1 MTANPDPQS
10 PDPTSEA
17 ATESETEDGAA
28 EASPEN
34 KSDDAG
40 SGDDASDDQASA
52 DQASAP
58 STPAAVA
65 VAERGPG
72 AISPE
77 LVADPYGEEILD
89 ISAADFEA
97 LLSDHADVMGDFR
110 EGEIVHAKVLRVTDS
125 MVILEFGFKSE
136 GAVPLDEFKDRDAIE
151 AGQEVEVLL
160 ESLEDDDGIV
170 VLSKKKADFLRVWEK
185 IREAHEADEPV
196 EGMLARKI
204 KGGVTV
210 DIMGVDAFLPGSQI
224 ALRRV
229 PNIDDLLGQTFEFKI
244 IKLNKRRRNIVVSR
258 RVILEGSARRS
269 AKPWSRSF
277 WSGRSGKVSSRTS
290 PTSARLSIWVDS
302 TGLLHITDMSW
313 GRVGHPSEVV
323 DIGARLDVKVL
334 DIDWDR
340 ERISLGLKQLLPY
353 PWTDI
358 DKKYPVGSRVRG
370 KVVSITNYGAFIE
383 LEKGVEGLVHIS
395 EMSWTRNIRHPSKL
409 VTIGDE
415 IEAVVLKVDMQD
427 EKISLGMKQ
436 IEEDPWLALPAKY
449 PTGTQLAGVVRN
461 LTSFGAFVEIE
472 SGIDGLVHVSDLSWT
487 RRVEHPSEVIQ
498 KGDEVQVLVL
508 DVDAEAKR
516 ISLGIKQLS
525 DDPWPE
531 ISERFSAGVEP
542 AGSVARVQEKGVVV
556 DLGDDIEGFVPTSHS
571 GVEEEEKLPEYFRAG
586 EPLELKVIES
596 DAANRRIVARGDDA
610 SGAYGRTGASAG
622 RRGHRR
628 VRKRMCSPRPG
639 SRATRPKRRLKKR
652 PKPQRRQQRMNRRR
666 TQWKPPPKKNR
677 TRMRLRPTKVVQR
690 KRMPARP
697 KPKPVQTRPAL
708 MKTRPK
714 PKPVQTRPRKRPR
727 AKLFMSNLPSK
738 ARTPVAPRLSIV
750 AVVAVFGCA
759 TPGTPIVEAEAGR
772 VEPAIA
778 GGPFPPAQRAE
789 ADSLLA
795 QAQTALDQE
804 AFELAEALS
813 LEIEAEFGAA
823 PGSAYALWIRA
834 RAAKANG
841 NLEGAQEAARRF
853 RTFLADGD
861 ERIAEVT
868 LLEGDALQ
876 ALGRTAEAVAAWLP
890 APGEPVSEEALAR
903 VEDYVEELT
912 ESELRRLVASDE
924 GLVAPVLAEFAF
936 RQYTPGCRCRRPSL
950 CNPCA
955 GFRSHRQGAA
965 SGPSRSGR

>member
-1 MTANPDPQS
+1 MADNLEPQS
-10 PDPTSEA
+10 TDPTTDPTLDPSPEA
-17 ATESETEDGAA
+17 AAESETEDGAA

-34 KSDDAG
+34 NGDDAG
-40 SGDDASDDQASA
+40 SGGDASDDQASA
-52 DQASAP
+52 DPASTDQASADP
-58 STPAAVA
+58 ASTDQASASSTPAAVA

-72 AISPE
+72 GISPE
-77 LVADPYGEEILD
+77 LLADPYGEEILD

-97 LLSDHADVMGDFR
+97 LLSDHADVIGDFR

-151 AGQEVEVLL
+151 PGQEVEVLL

-258 RVILEGSARRS
+258 RVILEGEREKKRETLVQELLVGQIREGIVKNITDFGA
-269 AKPWSRSF
+269 F
-277 WSGRSGKVSSRTS
+277 IDLGG
-290 PTSARLSIWVDS
+290 LD
-302 TGLLHITDMSW
+302 GLLHITDMSW

-323 DIGARLDVKVL
+323 DIGAKLDVKVL

-353 PWTDI
+353 PWTGI
-358 DKKYPVGSRVRG
+358 DKKYPVGSRVCG
-370 KVVSITNYGAFIE
+370 NVVSITNYGAFIE

-586 EPLELKVIES
+586 EPVELKVIES
-596 DAANRRIVARGDDA
+596 DAANRRIVLEVTTLPERMDVPEPPSEEEGVDESEVDGQPEVAE
-610 SGAYGRTGASAG
+610 SGEAPEASAEE
-622 RRGHRR
+622 
-628 VRKRMCSPRPG
+628 
-639 SRATRPKRRLKKR
+639 
-652 PKPQRRQQRMNRRR
+652 
-666 TQWKPPPKKNR
+666 
-677 TRMRLRPTKVVQR
+677 
-690 KRMPARP
+690 
-697 KPKPVQTRPAL
+697 
-708 MKTRPK
+708 
-714 PKPVQTRPRKRPR
+714 
-727 AKLFMSNLPSK
+727 
-738 ARTPVAPRLSIV
+738 
-750 AVVAVFGCA
+750 
-759 TPGTPIVEAEAGR
+759 EAEAPEA
-772 VEPAIA
+772 VTDDEP
-778 GGPFPPAQRAE
+778 E
-789 ADSLLA
+789 
-795 QAQTALDQE
+795 
-804 AFELAEALS
+804 
-813 LEIEAEFGAA
+813 
-823 PGSAYALWIRA
+823 
-834 RAAKANG
+834 
-841 NLEGAQEAARRF
+841 
-853 RTFLADGD
+853 
-861 ERIAEVT
+861 
-868 LLEGDALQ
+868 
-876 ALGRTAEAVAAWLP
+876 AEAVEATAEEESDEDVAEAHEGAA
-890 APGEPVSEEALAR
+890 AETDAGEDETEASADEADA
-903 VEDYVEELT
+903 VEDEAETEASADEADAVEDEAEAEASADEADAVEDEAEAEASADEADAVEDEAEAEASADEADAVEDEAET
-912 ESELRRLVASDE
+912 EASADE
-924 GLVAPVLAEFAF
+924 ADAVEDEAKEKA
-936 RQYTPGCRCRRPSL
+936 
-950 CNPCA
+950 
-955 GFRSHRQGAA
+955 
-965 SGPSRSGR
+965 